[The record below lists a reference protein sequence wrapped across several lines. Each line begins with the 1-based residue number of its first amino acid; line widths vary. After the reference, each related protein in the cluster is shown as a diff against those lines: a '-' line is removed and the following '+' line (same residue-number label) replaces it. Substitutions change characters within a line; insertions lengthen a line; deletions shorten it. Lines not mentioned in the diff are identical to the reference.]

1 MFASVY
7 PTNESPSYA
16 MIKRL
21 RLIQSGLV
29 FVHRSCRV
37 NKDNKRKKLLS
48 KRAGAAV
55 QSGANL
61 QSNLP
66 PSRRIVPMPMSC
78 TLSDLSLLYF
88 WSRPFRQMAITASC
102 SREPHPSPSLCR
114 LQTLWLSLSLSLF
127 LFLLH
132 LFRPSKQLSFLS
144 LRLCS
149 SRLIKSRCEEAASTW
164 VPCLERLVPLVTAV
178 WPDWSI
184 F

>member
-88 WSRPFRQMAITASC
+88 WSR
-102 SREPHPSPSLCR
+102 EPHPSPSL
-114 LQTLWLSLSLSLF
+114 SLSLTNTLT
-127 LFLLH
+127 
-132 LFRPSKQLSFLS
+132 LS
-144 LRLCS
+144 LTLSVSLSAS
-149 SRLIKSRCEEAASTW
+149 SVPSFEAAFFSFSTF
-164 VPCLERLVPLVTAV
+164 VLFKTDQKPV
-178 WPDWSI
+178 
-184 F
+184 

>member
-102 SREPHPSPSLCR
+102 SREPHPSP
-114 LQTLWLSLSLSLF
+114 LSLSLSLTNTLTLSHSLCFSFCFICSVLRSSF
-127 LFLLH
+127 LF
-132 LFRPSKQLSFLS
+132 FLYVCA
-144 LRLCS
+144 LQ
-149 SRLIKSRCEEAASTW
+149 
-164 VPCLERLVPLVTAV
+164 
-178 WPDWSI
+178 D
-184 F
+184 

>member
-102 SREPHPSPSLCR
+102 SREPHPSPSL
-114 LQTLWLSLSLSLF
+114 SLSLTNTLT
-127 LFLLH
+127 
-132 LFRPSKQLSFLS
+132 LS
-144 LRLCS
+144 LTLSVSLSAS
-149 SRLIKSRCEEAASTW
+149 SVPSFEAAFFSFSTF
-164 VPCLERLVPLVTAV
+164 VLFKTDQKPV
-178 WPDWSI
+178 
-184 F
+184 